1 MNLHNS
7 SKEISMAQAT
17 YCVRH
22 PTTESNLACGRCGDG
37 VCHRC
42 VVHAPGGQRCPDCA
56 QARPLPTFDLSGSVI
71 ARGLGAGL
79 PIAVVGGILASVAY
93 ILLFNS
99 GAPFNL
105 VTAAGAGLVALMGLG
120 IGEGISLAVNR
131 KRGRPL
137 KLVAGFSMF
146 VGITIVTLVSAA
158 TFNTLILLASGLSF
172 YIAVNKF

>member
-7 SKEISMAQAT
+7 SKEISMSQAT

-22 PTTESNLACGRCGDG
+22 PTTESNLACGRCGDA

-56 QARPLPTFDLSGSVI
+56 QARPLPTFDVSGSVI
-71 ARGLGAGL
+71 ASGLGAGL
-79 PIAVVGGILASVAY
+79 TIAVVGGIFASVAY

-120 IGEGISLAVNR
+120 VGEGISLAVNR
-131 KRGRPL
+131 KRGRRL

-146 VGITIVTLVSAA
+146 VGITVVTLVSAA

>member
-7 SKEISMAQAT
+7 SKEISMALAT

-22 PTTESNLACGRCGDG
+22 PTTESNLACGRCGDA

-56 QARPLPTFDLSGSVI
+56 QARPLPTFDVSGSVI

-79 PIAVVGGILASVAY
+79 TIAVVGGILASIAY

-99 GAPFNL
+99 GAQACRRILNVRRHHRCHASLWRNIQYADTSCQWFVVLHRGEQILISSFNP
-105 VTAAGAGLVALMGLG
+105 
-120 IGEGISLAVNR
+120 NR
-131 KRGRPL
+131 ASR
-137 KLVAGFSMF
+137 
-146 VGITIVTLVSAA
+146 ITV
-158 TFNTLILLASGLSF
+158 
-172 YIAVNKF
+172 IAV